1 MPMNTAA
8 PADLSVLAIF
18 GLTYAGMA
26 TGRIPG
32 FRTDRAGI
40 ALAAAILILIA
51 TGKSP
56 AEAVGWVDL
65 PTLALLFGLM
75 VLSGKF
81 SLSGFY
87 DYCAFRISHA
97 AGSPQRLL
105 AVTIIVAAALSAVLA
120 NDIIAFAMPPLL
132 CLGLRGRGLNPV
144 PYLIGL
150 AAATNVGSAAT
161 VIGNPQNIL
170 IGQVGQLDFWRFIA
184 LCGVPAVLGL
194 GVVYAVIAAQW
205 RHRWVLRETALAA
218 SDQPPS
224 LRRGPL
230 LKAAVLTVAL
240 LIAFGVGLPRDISAL
255 IVAAA
260 VFVSR
265 SIESQ
270 ALVRSVDWGLLIL
283 FGGLFIVTGAV
294 ADLPEAGILFSDL
307 IAGGWAPDHLSILA
321 PLTLLMSNTIGNVP
335 CVILLLQ
342 VWQNPPTEALYG
354 LALFSTLAGN
364 LLITGSL
371 ANIIVVERARGV
383 GVHLSFLD
391 HARAGIPITILT
403 MGIAAAWLLA
413 IGVIAL

>member
-1 MPMNTAA
+1 LSGSLR
-8 PADLSVLAIF
+8 ADLAVLVIF

-32 FRTDRAGI
+32 LRTDRAGI
-40 ALAAAILILIA
+40 ALAAAILILIV

-56 AEAVGWVDL
+56 AEAVAWVDL

-87 DYCAFRISHA
+87 DYCAFRITHA
-97 AGSPQRLL
+97 AGGPERLL
-105 AVTIIVAAALSAVLA
+105 AVTIIVAGALSAVLA

-132 CLGLRGRGLNPV
+132 CLGLRARGLNPV

-184 LCGVPAVLGL
+184 LCGAPSLLGL
-194 GVVYAVIAAQW
+194 AVIYVVIVLQW
-205 RHRWVLRETALAA
+205 RNRWALPERPGFAP
-218 SDQPPS
+218 DPPPAS

-230 LKAAVLTVAL
+230 IKATVLTAAL
-240 LIAFGVGLPRDISAL
+240 LIAFGAGLPRDISAL

-283 FGGLFIVTGAV
+283 FGGLFIVTGAL
-294 ADLPEAGILFSDL
+294 ADLPETAALFGDL
-307 IAGGWAPDHLSILA
+307 VAGGWAPERIGILA

-342 VWQNPPTEALYG
+342 VWQNPPAEALYA

-371 ANIIVVERARGV
+371 ANIIVVERARSV
-383 GVHLSFLD
+383 GEHLSFRD
-391 HARAGIPITILT
+391 HARAGIPITVLT
-403 MGIAAAWLLA
+403 MAIAALWLQA
-413 IGVIAL
+413 IGVIAI

>member
-1 MPMNTAA
+1 MTSGIPT
-8 PADLSVLAIF
+8 DLAVLAIF

-26 TGRIPG
+26 TGRLPG

-40 ALAAAILILIA
+40 ALAAAVLILIV
-51 TGKSP
+51 TRKSP

-87 DYCAFRISHA
+87 DYCAYRISHA
-97 AGSPQRLL
+97 AGSPERLL
-105 AVTIIVAAALSAVLA
+105 AVTIAVAAGLSAVLA
-120 NDIIAFAMPPLL
+120 NDIIAFAIPPLL
-132 CLGLRGRGLNPV
+132 CAGLQARRLNPV

-170 IGQVGQLDFWRFIA
+170 IGQVGNLDFWRFIA
-184 LCGVPAVLGL
+184 LCGVPSLLGL
-194 GVVYAVIAAQW
+194 FAVYGVIVFQW
-205 RHRWVLRETALAA
+205 RNRWTLPGLPARPDSSGA
-218 SDQPPS
+218 PP

-230 LKAAVLTVAL
+230 IKATVLTAAL
-240 LIAFGVGLPRDISAL
+240 LIAFGVGLPRDMSAL
-255 IVAAA
+255 VVAAA

-283 FGGLFIVTGAV
+283 FGGLFIVTGAL

-307 IAGGWAPDHLSILA
+307 IAAGWAPDRLSLLA

-342 VWQNPPTEALYG
+342 VWQNPPAEALYA
-354 LALFSTLAGN
+354 LALLSTLSGN

-371 ANIIVVERARGV
+371 ANIIVVERARSAGV
-383 GVHLSFLD
+383 RLGFLE
-391 HARAGIPITILT
+391 HARAGIPITLLT
-403 MGIAAAWLLA
+403 MAIAALWLLA
-413 IGVIAL
+413 IGAIAF

>member
-1 MPMNTAA
+1 LIGNLPPDIA
-8 PADLSVLAIF
+8 VLVIF

-32 FRTDRAGI
+32 LRTDRAGI
-40 ALAAAILILIA
+40 ALAAAILILIV

-56 AEAVGWVDL
+56 AGAVAWVDL

-97 AGSPQRLL
+97 AGSPERLL
-105 AVTIIVAAALSAVLA
+105 AVTIVVAGALSAVLA
-120 NDIIAFAMPPLL
+120 NDIIAFAIPPLL
-132 CLGLRGRGLNPV
+132 CLGLRARGLNPV

-170 IGQVGQLDFWRFIA
+170 IGQVGGLDFWRFIA
-184 LCGVPAVLGL
+184 LCGVPSVLGL
-194 GVVYAVIAAQW
+194 FVIYLVVAAQW
-205 RHRWVLRETALAA
+205 RHRWLLPETR
-218 SDQPPS
+218 DRMPDPRPPS
-224 LRRGPL
+224 MRQDALI
-230 LKAAVLTVAL
+230 KATVLTAAL
-240 LIAFGVGLPRDISAL
+240 LIAFGAGLPRDISAL

-260 VFVSR
+260 VFISR

-270 ALVRSVDWGLLIL
+270 ALVRSVDWGLLVL
-283 FGGLFIVTGAV
+283 FGGLFIVTGAL
-294 ADLPEAGILFSDL
+294 ADLPEASALFADL
-307 IAGGWAPDHLSILA
+307 IAAGWAPERLSILA

-342 VWQNPPTEALYG
+342 VWQDPPPEALYA

-371 ANIIVVERARGV
+371 ANIIVVERARSV
-383 GVHLSFLD
+383 GEHLSFLD
-391 HARAGIPITILT
+391 HARAGIPITLIT
-403 MGIAAAWLLA
+403 MAIAAVWFLA
-413 IGVIAL
+413 IGVITL

>member
-1 MPMNTAA
+1 M

-26 TGRIPG
+26 TGRLPG
-32 FRTDRAGI
+32 LRTDRAGI
-40 ALAAAILILIA
+40 ALAAAILVLIA

-56 AEAVGWVDL
+56 VEAVRWVDL

-87 DYCAFRISHA
+87 DYCAYRISHA
-97 AGSPQRLL
+97 TGSPERLL
-105 AVTIIVAAALSAVLA
+105 AVTILVAAALSAVLA

-132 CLGLRGRGLNPV
+132 CLGLRARGLNPV

-170 IGQVGQLDFWRFIA
+170 IGQVGHLDFWRFIA
-184 LCGVPAVLGL
+184 LCGVPSLLGL
-194 GVVYAVIAAQW
+194 GAVYGVIVVQW
-205 RHRWVLRETALAA
+205 RRRWTLPNPPDREGGAGA
-218 SDQPPS
+218 PP
-224 LRRGPL
+224 LRRGAL
-230 LKAAVLTVAL
+230 VKAAVLTAAL
-240 LIAFGVGLPRDISAL
+240 LIAFGIGLPRDISAL

-265 SIESQ
+265 SVESQ

-283 FGGLFIVTGAV
+283 FGGLFVVTGAF
-294 ADLPEAGILFSDL
+294 AELPETGVLFSDL
-307 IAGGWAPDHLSILA
+307 IADGWAPDRLSILA
-321 PLTLLMSNTIGNVP
+321 PLTLAMSNTIGNVP

-342 VWQNPPTEALYG
+342 VWQNPPAEALYA

-371 ANIIVVERARGV
+371 ANIIVVERARSV

-391 HARAGIPITILT
+391 HARAGIPITLIT
-403 MGIAAAWLLA
+403 MAIAALWLLA
-413 IGVIAL
+413 IGAIAL

>member
-1 MPMNTAA
+1 MIGGLPT
-8 PADLSVLAIF
+8 DLSVLVIF

-32 FRTDRAGI
+32 LRTDRAGI
-40 ALAAAILILIA
+40 ALAAAILILIV

-56 AEAVGWVDL
+56 AQAVAWVDL

-97 AGSPQRLL
+97 AGSPERLL
-105 AVTIIVAAALSAVLA
+105 AVTIVVAGALSAVLA

-132 CLGLRGRGLNPV
+132 CLGLRARGLNPV

-170 IGQVGQLDFWRFIA
+170 IGQVGGLDFWRFIA
-184 LCGVPAVLGL
+184 LCGVPSLLGL
-194 GVVYAVIAAQW
+194 GVVYGVIVLQW
-205 RHRWVLRETALAA
+205 RHRWALPRRPESAP
-218 SDQPPS
+218 DPRPPA

-230 LKAAVLTVAL
+230 LKAVVLTAAL
-240 LIAFGVGLPRDISAL
+240 LIAFGAGLPRDISAL

-283 FGGLFIVTGAV
+283 FGGLFIVTGALS
-294 ADLPEAGILFSDL
+294 DLPEVGALFADL
-307 IAGGWAPDHLSILA
+307 VSGGWAPERLSILA

-342 VWQNPPTEALYG
+342 VWQKPPAEALYA

-371 ANIIVVERARGV
+371 ANIIVVERARSV
-383 GVHLSFLD
+383 GEHLSFMA
-391 HARAGIPITILT
+391 HARAGIPITLLT
-403 MGIAAAWLLA
+403 MAIAALWLLG
-413 IGVIAL
+413 IGVIAF